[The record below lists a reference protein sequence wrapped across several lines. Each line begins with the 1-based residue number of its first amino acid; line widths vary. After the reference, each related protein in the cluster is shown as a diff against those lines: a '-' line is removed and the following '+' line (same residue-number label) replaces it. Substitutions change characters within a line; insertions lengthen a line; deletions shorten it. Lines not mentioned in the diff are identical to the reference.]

1 MGTANF
7 AVEIV
12 EIGVGFAL
20 GVDRGGGLTG
30 SDRNFDQI
38 VGLTQ
43 QGVGQWAPGCL
54 FAPLTWTGQSL
65 QQPPEDW
72 LRKTQMVGGD

>member
-12 EIGVGFAL
+12 GIGAGFAL

-30 SDRNFDQI
+30 SDRGFDQI
-38 VGLTQ
+38 VDLRR
-43 QGVGQWAPGCL
+43 QGVGQWAPGYL
-54 FAPLTWTGQSL
+54 FAPLTWTGQGL
-65 QQPPEDW
+65 QQLSE
-72 LRKTQMVGGD
+72 G